1 MLGWELNSGLE
12 LMGWCLKRRLVPVVA
27 VAEDL
32 GVVGLVEALIWRWFV
47 LIVRAVFGGWL
58 LFW

>member
-1 MLGWELNSGLE
+1 M
-12 LMGWCLKRRLVPVVA
+12 VA
-27 VAEDL
+27 VAGAL
-32 GVVGLVEALIWRWFV
+32 GVVGLAEALIWRWFV